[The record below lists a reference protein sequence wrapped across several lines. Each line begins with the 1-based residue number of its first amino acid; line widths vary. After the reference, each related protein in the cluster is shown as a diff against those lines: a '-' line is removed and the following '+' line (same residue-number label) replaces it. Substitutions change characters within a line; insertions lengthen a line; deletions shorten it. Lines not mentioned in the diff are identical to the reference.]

1 MITVTGGNGFLGSH
15 IVNKLIDKN
24 LPVRVLVRD
33 IKRAKAEG
41 RLGGLDIEYIEG
53 DVTRPNTLV
62 PAFRN
67 ASAVIHTAAIAV
79 EKNHL
84 TYEAVNTIGTKN
96 VIDQLEASGP
106 SRFINISQLGAKP
119 DLPYRF
125 LASKGKA
132 EKLVS
137 KSNLEFTTF
146 KPSVIWGPEDEFA
159 NTFAR
164 LAKITPLIF
173 PIISKEAKFQPVW
186 VDDVADAVV
195 KSLDEKE
202 TIRKTY
208 ELGGQEVLTLY
219 EIERRTLEA
228 TGVNRIFIPFPTPL
242 LKIIVRIMENVL
254 PSPPVTS
261 SLLELLAV
269 DNVTISN
276 DIYQFISQPKH
287 FTPKNTAKYMK
298 EFSISKTIN
307 QYLGRN

>member
-1 MITVTGGNGFLGSH
+1 MIVVTGGNGFLGSH
-15 IVNKLIDKN
+15 IVNKLKERD

-33 IKRAKAEG
+33 LNQAKIEG
-41 RLGGLDIEYIEG
+41 RLNGLDIEYIEG
-53 DVTRPNTLV
+53 DVTKPDTLL

-67 ASAVIHTAAIAV
+67 ASAVIHTVAIAV
-79 EKNHL
+79 EKKHL
-84 TYEAVNTIGTKN
+84 TYEAVNTTGTKN

-106 SRFINISQLGAKP
+106 PRLINISQLGAKP

-137 KSNLEFTTF
+137 KSKLEWTTF

-173 PIISKEAKFQPVW
+173 PIISKDAQFQPIW
-186 VDDVADAVV
+186 VNDVADAVV
-195 KSLDEKE
+195 KSLDEKK
-202 TIRKTY
+202 TIRNTF
-208 ELGGQEVLTLY
+208 ELGGPEVLTLY

-228 TGVNRIFIPFPTPL
+228 TGVNRIFIPFPMPI
-242 LKIIVRIMENVL
+242 LKIVVRIMENIL
-254 PSPPVTS
+254 PSLPVTS

-269 DNVTISN
+269 DNVTSSN
-276 DIYQFISQPKH
+276 DTYQFTSQPRH
-287 FTPKNTAKYMK
+287 FMPENTAKYMK
-298 EFSISKTIN
+298 EFSITSTIN